1 MEPEEIV
8 RVAAKGDGVTA
19 SGRHVALAAP
29 GDVVLPNGT
38 VERGPHRA
46 DPPCRHF
53 CQCGGCQLQHLDDEA
68 LAEFVRD
75 RVLFA
80 ARGQGI
86 EPELLGDTHLS
97 PPRSRRRA
105 TLHAQQAG
113 GKTIIGFREAGSHRI
128 VDLAECHVIRP
139 ELFDLVAPLRGL
151 LGIQR
156 GKCSVDVELTLADQG
171 IDCSLKGYAM
181 EGLEATEAALTFA
194 QAHRLARL
202 SVDLGYGSEAIW
214 EPEPVT
220 ITLGTVPVGMPAGA
234 FLQATGDGEAA
245 LVAAA
250 RRWLSGRE
258 HVADL
263 FAGLG
268 TFAFALGGR
277 VSAYEAA
284 RDAHLAC
291 RAAATRFG
299 VDLTA
304 HHRDLFRDPLR
315 PNELDTFDGVL
326 IDPPRAGA
334 REQVAQIAAS
344 GVKRVVYVSCNP
356 ASWAKDA
363 RTLVDAGFRLAELR
377 PVGQFRWSTHVEL
390 ASLFVR

>member
-1 MEPEEIV
+1 MEPEAII

-19 SGRHVALAAP
+19 SGRHVARAAP

-38 VERGPHRA
+38 VEPGPHHA
-46 DPPCRHF
+46 VPPCRHF
-53 CQCGGCQLQHLDDEA
+53 GQCGGCQLQHLDEES
-68 LAEFVRD
+68 LAQFVRD

-80 ARGQGI
+80 AQGQGI
-86 EPELLGDTHLS
+86 EPEVFGDTHLS

-105 TLHAQQAG
+105 TLHAQKAG
-113 GKTIIGFREAGSHRI
+113 AKTIIGFREAGSHRI

-139 ELFDLVAPLRGL
+139 ELFDLVSPLRGL
-151 LGIQR
+151 LGSQR
-156 GKCSVDVELTLADQG
+156 GKWSVDIELTLVDQG

-181 EGLEATEAALTFA
+181 EGLEATEAALAFA
-194 QAHRLARL
+194 QAHALARL
-202 SVDLGYGSEAIW
+202 SVDLGYGAEAIW

-220 ITLGTVPVGMPAGA
+220 ITLGGVPVGMPAGA
-234 FLQATGDGEAA
+234 FLQATVDGEAA
-245 LVAAA
+245 LVSAAT
-250 RRWLSGRE
+250 RWLSGHE

-268 TFAFALGGR
+268 TFAFALGGKI
-277 VSAYEAA
+277 SAYEAA
-284 RDAHLAC
+284 RDAYLAC
-291 RAAATRFG
+291 RAAAARAG
-299 VDLTA
+299 VDLSA
-304 HHRDLFRDPLR
+304 HHRDLFRNPLR
-315 PNELDTFDGVL
+315 PDEIAAFDGIL

-344 GVKRVVYVSCNP
+344 GVERIVYISCNP

-363 RTLVDAGFRLAELR
+363 RTLVDAGFRLMELL